1 MATIVQVDIR
11 GVKTGHIILVMTGL
25 FVFVGTSLVTALM
38 PVRVNNVN
46 LVTVIVMEVVSRA
59 VIQYVLLTLLVRVVK
74 AVVIL
79 ITELVIKIAMVV
91 IPLAMALVTGDVM
104 ALIPVSL
111 M

>member
-1 MATIVQVDIR
+1 MVVIVQVDIR
-11 GVKTGHIILVMTGL
+11 GVKTGHIILVMMEP
-25 FVFVGTSLVTALM
+25 FVFVVINLVMVLM
-38 PVRVNNVN
+38 LVRVNNAN
-46 LVTVIVMEVVSRA
+46 LVTAIVMEAVSRE
-59 VIQYVLLTLLVRVVK
+59 VIQYVLLTPLVRLVK

-91 IPLAMALVTGDVM
+91 ILLVTALVTEDVM